1 MAPPPP
7 RTAVSVTLLWQVAG
21 EHEIV
26 VLLLLMAGEALGGGI
41 GHRPLRLAAALERLE
56 APPAG
61 RLEAGA
67 VLLHDAEELAAAFD
81 PGAILVLR
89 LEEVEH
95 EHAAVGE
102 RPALHERAH
111 RLGVRVDVVQA
122 AELGEQRVLVGID
135 DHRLDERPL
144 AVAGR
149 VGNRRL
155 LGRGRGGGAGEGE
168 REAQGYQPV
177 RHGHFSFPGPG
188 AAEGGLSSRV
198 PGVDTRGANRATY
211 PLTGERRW
219 PSTARIP
226 ARIQGPSRA
235 RRWPPT
241 MRRAWRGAGAAPART
256 A

>member
-1 MAPPPP
+1 MTNETAVHGSGGTVSASIRRRWTRIPERPTRAAADGGTRLGGAESKGRWRPRLPAPPS
-7 RTAVSVTLLWQVAG
+7 RVTLLWQVAG

-41 GHRPLRLAAALERLE
+41 GHRPVRLAAALERLE

-67 VLLHDAEELAAAFD
+67 VLLHDADELAAALD

-102 RPALHERAH
+102 RPALHQRAH
-111 RLGVRVDVVQA
+111 RLGVRVDVVQP

-144 AVAGR
+144 AVARR

-155 LGRGRGGGAGEGE
+155 LGRGRVCGADEAE
-168 REAQGYQPV
+168 REAQGYQAV
-177 RHGHFSFPGPG
+177 GHGGSSFPGPR
-188 AAEGGLSSRV
+188 AARGGRSSRAS
-198 PGVDTRGANRATY
+198 G
-211 PLTGERRW
+211 
-219 PSTARIP
+219 
-226 ARIQGPSRA
+226 
-235 RRWPPT
+235 
-241 MRRAWRGAGAAPART
+241 
-256 A
+256 